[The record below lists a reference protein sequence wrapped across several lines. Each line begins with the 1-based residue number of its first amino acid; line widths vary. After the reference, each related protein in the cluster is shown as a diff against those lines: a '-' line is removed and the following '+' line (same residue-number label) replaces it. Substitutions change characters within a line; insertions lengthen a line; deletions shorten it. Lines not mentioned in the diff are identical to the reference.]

1 MDVREQLLEAAVKV
15 FANAGFRG
23 ATTRR
28 IAQEAGVNEV
38 TLFRQFGSKEG
49 LIIEAVL
56 RSVERLQDEAVLP
69 AGAARPG
76 RRTARLDP
84 APLRVRPAQPPPH
97 QGGDGRRPV
106 ASRHGLYRRPDRHVD
121 RTDGSAPTSRA
132 CATRN
137 LCAPDVDIAVASNV
151 LTGVVFADAMGR
163 DVHPQCYPY
172 SADEAPQR
180 YVTFF
185 LRAIGVRATGAPAA
199 DVRSRGRGPSW
210 ISRCFRFTSSRRP
223 SSLGRCW
230 PCPPQV
236 SPRRHRRPPSQ
247 PALRRVAS
255 PSTRRCSWPR
265 PAARRWRPPKP
276 ACAAPM
282 ARSRS
287 PAAPCFRS

>member
-1 MDVREQLLEAAVKV
+1 MDVREHLLEAAVKV

-56 RSVERLQDEAVLP
+56 RSVERLHDEAVLP
-69 AGAARPG
+69 AVPR
-76 RRTARLDP
+76 DP
-84 APLRVRPAQPPPH
+84 AGELLDWTRRHFEFVLRNHRLIKAAMADAQSHPDMACI
-97 QGGDGRRPV
+97 GDRIGTPTELRLRTYLE
-106 ASRHGLYRRPDRHVD
+106 ALRDR
-121 RTDGSAPTSRA
+121 S
-132 CATRN
+132 

-185 LRAIGVRATGAPAA
+185 LRAIGVRATGALAA
-199 DVRSRGRGPSW
+199 D
-210 ISRCFRFTSSRRP
+210 
-223 SSLGRCW
+223 
-230 PCPPQV
+230 
-236 SPRRHRRPPSQ
+236 
-247 PALRRVAS
+247 
-255 PSTRRCSWPR
+255 
-265 PAARRWRPPKP
+265 
-276 ACAAPM
+276 AAPETVVHHG
-282 ARSRS
+282 
-287 PAAPCFRS
+287 